1 MAQKIT
7 LQELFIN
14 LIDDMDYIAKDYVS
28 DNRIDDSSY
37 ICDSIS
43 EYADSQV
50 DIYYSDRAKWFAENW
65 EKVDEAIAELG
76 KSDNIMQDIA
86 TAQYLDN
93 SNTLY
98 HHLDDIKQA
107 LVVKYLKND
116 LGFETIDEDLLDE
129 IFESIEDID
138 SGDRLNDLKDKV
150 DEILEDKEIT
160 KE

>member
-1 MAQKIT
+1 MAQRIT
-7 LQELFIN
+7 LQELYKELIN
-14 LIDDMDYIAKDYVS
+14 GLSDIAKDYVS
-28 DNRIDDSSY
+28 DKNIKYSSY

-86 TAQYLDN
+86 SAQYLEN
-93 SNTLY
+93 SNELY
-98 HHLDDIKQA
+98 YDLDEIKQA
-107 LVVKYLKND
+107 LVLKYLIND
-116 LGFETIDEDLLDE
+116 LDFETIDEDLLDE
-129 IFESIEDID
+129 IFENIEDID
-138 SGDRLNDLKDKV
+138 NNNRLNDLKDKV